1 MVSTC
6 AILFLIRFVLQIHV
20 ILTDSVIKMQHRN
33 QDSKYTDIFNDKFQN
48 VYFVSLCV

>member
-1 MVSTC
+1 MVSEC

-20 ILTDSVIKMQHRN
+20 ILTNFVIKMQHRN
-33 QDSKYTDIFNDKFQN
+33 QDLKYTDIFNKFQN